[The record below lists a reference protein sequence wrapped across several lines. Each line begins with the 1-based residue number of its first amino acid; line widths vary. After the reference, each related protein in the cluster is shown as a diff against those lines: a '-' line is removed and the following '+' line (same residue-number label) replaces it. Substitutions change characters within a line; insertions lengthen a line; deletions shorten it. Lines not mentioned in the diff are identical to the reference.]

1 MNKVLIFFLIISI
14 ACTEEFKIIKSN
26 VNKNDKSYSI
36 TTTPIELAVSGMTD
50 IYNYKIF
57 ITLKYTKY
65 PDDSL
70 YLMMVKYQSISLLNL
85 EKGYLEID
93 GNKIDLATSRP
104 PIIKQDGVN
113 NISETYSFNI
123 KKEILLSLINE
134 NDSHLVL
141 RSGHRIIDISFN
153 SEIKQKFRQF
163 IERTSLKD
171 YK

>member
-1 MNKVLIFFLIISI
+1 MNKVLLFLLIII

-26 VNKNDKSYSI
+26 VNKIDKSYSV

-57 ITLKYTKY
+57 LTLKYTKY

-93 GNKIDLATSRP
+93 GNKIDLTTSRP

-113 NISETYSFNI
+113 NISEIYSFDI
-123 KKEILLSLINE
+123 KKENLLALINE
-134 NDSHLVL
+134 NDSRLVL
-141 RSGHRIIDISFN
+141 RSGHRIIDIPFDFVL
-153 SEIKQKFRQF
+153 KQKFRRF
-163 IERTSLKD
+163 IERISLKD
-171 YK
+171 NK